1 MCRRVLASGKVQGV
15 GYRAFARHAA
25 RELGISGHARNLA
38 DGRVEVLACGES
50 AALERFIERLQ
61 QGPKWSRVEPLEV
74 GSAACC
80 APGFTTA

>member
-1 MCRRVLASGKVQGV
+1 MCLLVLVSGKVQGV

-38 DGRVEVLACGES
+38 DGRVEVLACGER
-50 AALERFIERLQ
+50 AALDRFIERLQ
-61 QGPKWSRVEPLEV
+61 QGPEWSRVEPLDV
-74 GSAACC
+74 GSTTCC